1 MSRLTSRLALA
12 VVATVAVLLP
22 GAPAW
27 AHNSLA
33 EATPAKNATVKKAP
47 ESVKLRFLQ
56 KLNPTA
62 TKITIT
68 GAAPVTASA
77 PKIEGAT
84 GTITFAPLANG
95 EYTVAY
101 DVVSKDGHPVKGSY
115 KFTVTAPTPATTS
128 AAAPSPTPTTEAP
141 TTEAPTTEAPTS
153 APPAALVSDED
164 RSSTTPWLIAAIA
177 GAALVVAGVVVVLRR
192 RRT

>member
-12 VVATVAVLLP
+12 LVATVAVLLP

-33 EATPAKNATVKKAP
+33 EATPAKNATLKKAP

-68 GAAPVTASA
+68 GATPVTASA
-77 PKIEGAT
+77 PKIDGAT

-115 KFTVTAPTPATTS
+115 KFTVTAPAPATT
-128 AAAPSPTPTTEAP
+128 APSPTP

-153 APPAALVSDED
+153 APPAALVSDEGAD
-164 RSSTTPWLIAAIA
+164 SSSTTPWLIAAIA
-177 GAALVVAGVVVVLRR
+177 GALLVAGGVAVVLRR
-192 RRT
+192 RRS

>member
-12 VVATVAVLLP
+12 LVATVAVLLP

-33 EATPAKNATVKKAP
+33 EASPAKNATLKKAP

-62 TKITIT
+62 TTITIT

-84 GTITFAPLANG
+84 GTITFDPLPNG

-115 KFTVTAPTPATTS
+115 KFTVTAPAPVAATSAPTAPSPSPVTSSPA
-128 AAAPSPTPTTEAP
+128 AAAPAP
-141 TTEAPTTEAPTS
+141 T
-153 APPAALVSDED
+153 ALVSDED
-164 RSSTTPWLIAAIA
+164 SSSSTLWLVAAIA
-177 GAALVVAGVVVVLRR
+177 GALLVAGGVIVTLRR

>member
-12 VVATVAVLLP
+12 LVAAVAVLLP

-62 TKITIT
+62 TTITIT
-68 GAAPVTASA
+68 GATPVTASA

-84 GTITFAPLANG
+84 GTITFAPLPNG

-115 KFTVTAPTPATTS
+115 KFTVTAPVTS
-128 AAAPSPTPTTEAP
+128 SPAAAPSPTPTTEAP
-141 TTEAPTTEAPTS
+141 TTEAP
-153 APPAALVSDED
+153 PAALVSDDE
-164 RSSTTPWLIAAIA
+164 SSSNTGWVIAMVA
-177 GAALVVAGVVVVLRR
+177 GALIVVGGVVLVLRR
-192 RRT
+192 RRS